1 MKISKNLFTKTNIVI
16 VLAITFVTVC
26 LILGPLGGIGYIM
39 WDVEKGKQREIRL
52 LCETDYQTLLRA
64 CRELSRRVTTGDLIP
79 NHYRVRQDPHPEASS
94 FPQPILDLKP
104 TYVMIDSKRK
114 VMIELHGGFLHY
126 GVMAYPE
133 DYKEPGIN
141 SKYGDKK
148 LIDGLWYYN
157 EDYEESP
164 KLQKKIDKLIQ
175 KGKMRQIEK
184 NAASVSNEDGA
195 P

>member
-39 WDVEKGKQREIRL
+39 WDIKKGGQREVHL

-64 CRELSRRVTTGDLIP
+64 CRELSRRVTTGDLKPQQYNI
-79 NHYRVRQDPHPEASS
+79 RRDPHPEASR
-94 FPQPILDLKP
+94 FPQPILDLEP
-104 TYVMIDSKRK
+104 TYVIINPDGRM
-114 VMIELHGGFLHY
+114 MIELHGGFLHY
-126 GVMAYPE
+126 GVIAYPE

-164 KLQKKIDKLIQ
+164 KYQKKIDKLIQ

-184 NAASVSNEDGA
+184 NAASVSDGNND